1 MNYTYKRWTAGEDVT
16 IERLN
21 RLENAVAG
29 LNTNT
34 MVVTGVVYNGG
45 TFTLNTAFI
54 DIMDAYLSGK
64 NVIINLTPVIGSESY
79 GKIVAIGENMF
90 ATTRSINFVKNESGY
105 PGYTPK

>member
-34 MVVTGVVYNGG
+34 MVVTGAYSEGI
-45 TFTLNTAFI
+45 FTLNTAFI

-90 ATTRSINFVKNESGY
+90 ATTRNINFIKNVSGY
-105 PGYTPK
+105 PEYTTK